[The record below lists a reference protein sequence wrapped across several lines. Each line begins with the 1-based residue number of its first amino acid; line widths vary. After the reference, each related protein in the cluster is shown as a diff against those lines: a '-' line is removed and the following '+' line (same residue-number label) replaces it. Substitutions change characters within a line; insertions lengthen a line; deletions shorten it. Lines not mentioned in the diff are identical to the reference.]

1 MLASLIALSL
11 ALLAGPVTI
20 DEARLIAQEHAGT
33 EMAPEP
39 EIVQADGQPY
49 LARFHPTEH
58 KRQGEL
64 HTVRLDTGAYLG
76 TLMESTPSPIEV
88 ESPVTDEMAI
98 DIARAIA
105 KERGALRFDE
115 LVWRVDSMS
124 DDYCA
129 VITGEVPSPDRRFA
143 GPLTG
148 CRVGVL
154 RADGSIIHYGVYEFE
169 VPSFDDVR
177 ISGERAREIAVELL
191 GPDTHVTVEPR
202 LWYGPFGLDYSGAKR
217 LAWRL
222 RVATPVHK
230 EVGVQVDART
240 GEAIEAGCTGCA
252 DSLDAPV
259 PVAPTRPSA
268 SPTAEPATT
277 TPPWVLYGGI
287 VLLCAIALG
296 IFLLRRRLN

>member
-88 ESPVTDEMAI
+88 EGPVTDEVAME
-98 DIARAIA
+98 IARAIA
-105 KERGALRFDE
+105 KEREAPRFDE
-115 LVWRVDSMS
+115 LIWRVDSMS

-129 VITGEVPSPDRRFA
+129 VITGEVPSPDPRFE

-148 CRVGVL
+148 CQVGVR
-154 RADGSIIHYGVYEFE
+154 RADGSVAHYLVAE
-169 VPSFDDVR
+169 VEPPSFDDVR

-202 LWYGPFGLDYSGAKR
+202 LWYGPFDQDYSGAKR

-222 RVATPVHK
+222 KVGTPEYE
-230 EVGVQVDART
+230 EVLVEVDART
-240 GEAIEAGCTGCA
+240 GEAGVIGYAVGT

-259 PVAPTRPSA
+259 PAAPA
-268 SPTAEPATT
+268 SS
-277 TPPWVLYGGI
+277 PWLIYGGI
-287 VLLCAIALG
+287 ALLCAVCALFG
-296 IFLLRRRLN
+296 SLYWVARRR

>member
-1 MLASLIALSL
+1 
-11 ALLAGPVTI
+11 
-20 DEARLIAQEHAGT
+20 
-33 EMAPEP
+33 
-39 EIVQADGQPY
+39 
-49 LARFHPTEH
+49 
-58 KRQGEL
+58 
-64 HTVRLDTGAYLG
+64 
-76 TLMESTPSPIEV
+76 MESTPSPIEV
-88 ESPVTDEMAI
+88 EGPVTDEVAME
-98 DIARAIA
+98 IARAIA
-105 KERGALRFDE
+105 KERGAPRFDE

-217 LAWRL
+217 LAWHL
-222 RVATPVHK
+222 KVATPVHK

>member
-1 MLASLIALSL
+1 
-11 ALLAGPVTI
+11 
-20 DEARLIAQEHAGT
+20 
-33 EMAPEP
+33 
-39 EIVQADGQPY
+39 
-49 LARFHPTEH
+49 
-58 KRQGEL
+58 
-64 HTVRLDTGAYLG
+64 
-76 TLMESTPSPIEV
+76 
-88 ESPVTDEMAI
+88 MAI

-115 LVWRVDSMS
+115 LIWRVDSMS

-202 LWYGPFGLDYSGAKR
+202 LWYGPFDQDYSGAKR

-222 RVATPVHK
+222 KVGTPEYE
-230 EVGVQVDART
+230 EVLVEVDART
-240 GEAIEAGCTGCA
+240 GEAGVIGYAVGT

-259 PVAPTRPSA
+259 PAAPA
-268 SPTAEPATT
+268 SS
-277 TPPWVLYGGI
+277 PWLIYGGI
-287 VLLCAIALG
+287 ALLCAVCALFG
-296 IFLLRRRLN
+296 SLYWVARRR

>member
-64 HTVRLDTGAYLG
+64 HTVRLDTGTYGG

-88 ESPVTDEMAI
+88 EGPVTDEVAME
-98 DIARAIA
+98 IARAIA
-105 KERGALRFDE
+105 KERGAPRFDE

-202 LWYGPFGLDYSGAKR
+202 LWYGPFDQDYSGAKR

-222 RVATPVHK
+222 KVGTPEYE
-230 EVGVQVDART
+230 EVLVEVDART
-240 GEAIEAGCTGCA
+240 GEAGVIGYAVGT
-252 DSLDAPV
+252 DSSDAPV
-259 PVAPTRPSA
+259 PAAPA
-268 SPTAEPATT
+268 SS
-277 TPPWVLYGGI
+277 PWLIYGGI
-287 VLLCAIALG
+287 ALLCAVCALFG
-296 IFLLRRRLN
+296 SLYWVARRR

>member
-39 EIVQADGQPY
+39 EIEEADGQPY
-49 LARFHPTEH
+49 LATFHPTEH

-76 TLMESTPSPIEV
+76 TLTESTPSPLKV
-88 ESPVTDEMAI
+88 EGPVTDETAI

-105 KERGALRFDE
+105 KERGAPRFDE

-202 LWYGPFGLDYSGAKR
+202 LWYGPFDQDYSGAKR

-222 RVATPVHK
+222 KVGTPEYE
-230 EVGVQVDART
+230 EVLVEVDART
-240 GEAIEAGCTGCA
+240 GEAGVIGYAVGT
-252 DSLDAPV
+252 DSLDVPV
-259 PVAPTRPSA
+259 PAAPA
-268 SPTAEPATT
+268 SS
-277 TPPWVLYGGI
+277 PWLIYGGI
-287 VLLCAIALG
+287 ALLCAVCALFG
-296 IFLLRRRLN
+296 SLYWVARRR